1 MQLTRIPLQPRISI
15 RRICFWNSILTHC
28 PDALALQSKPLVSYA
43 AGPLRSNVL
52 YFQVEV
58 ELLKE
63 DNEQLVTQYER
74 EKQLR
79 KANEQRNLEIEDQ
92 YEGER
97 KEMAVKID
105 SMSSIVKM
113 FELKAKNST
122 DQITRLEDKEAE
134 MKKEYSKLHDR
145 YTDLFK
151 THMDYMERSK
161 AVMGSERLEQMMSMG
176 SARQRI
182 AGMSL
187 NQLNRWM
194 GPFLLYSQ
202 ECHILKSLETWNWA
216 FPNTLLHNHTPTF
229 QGIWGIYSGAHLICP
244 K

>member
-1 MQLTRIPLQPRISI
+1 M
-15 RRICFWNSILTHC
+15 
-28 PDALALQSKPLVSYA
+28 
-43 AGPLRSNVL
+43 

-187 NQLNRWM
+187 NQLNRWEQS
-194 GPFLLYSQ
+194 PDTS
-202 ECHILKSLETWNWA
+202 ECDFRRNALFHDMCTASRNQVIPSFSTK
-216 FPNTLLHNHTPTF
+216 
-229 QGIWGIYSGAHLICP
+229 C
-244 K
+244 

>member
-1 MQLTRIPLQPRISI
+1 M
-15 RRICFWNSILTHC
+15 
-28 PDALALQSKPLVSYA
+28 
-43 AGPLRSNVL
+43 
-52 YFQVEV
+52 EV

-187 NQLNRWM
+187 NQLNRWHFFSS
-194 GPFLLYSQ
+194 GFASCKNVCPQHLL
-202 ECHILKSLETWNWA
+202 I
-216 FPNTLLHNHTPTF
+216 FPL
-229 QGIWGIYSGAHLICP
+229 QGI
-244 K
+244 